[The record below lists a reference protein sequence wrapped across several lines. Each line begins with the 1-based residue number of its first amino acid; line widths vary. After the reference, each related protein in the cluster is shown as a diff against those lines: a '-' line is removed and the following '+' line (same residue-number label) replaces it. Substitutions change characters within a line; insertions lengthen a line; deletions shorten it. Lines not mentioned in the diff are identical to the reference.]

1 MIQRWMHLVF
11 SLVWL
16 SAALSFGFLAFDAQ
30 RAEDITLPRFQTPAP
45 AKEDIQIGSLRFQDA
60 IDGIADAHD
69 RSVAELEHSIRE
81 TATFRFRLD
90 LLSCFVS
97 IVALV
102 TQAGQFLHVQS
113 EYARRMRYARQHP

>member
-1 MIQRWMHLVF
+1 MHLVF

-30 RAEDITLPRFQTPAP
+30 KAEDITLPRFQVPPP
-45 AKEDIQIGSLRFQDA
+45 AKDNLQIGSLKLQDA
-60 IDGIADAHD
+60 VDGLAEAHD
-69 RSVAELEHSIRE
+69 KSVEQLEHSIRE

-97 IVALV
+97 VIALV

-113 EYARRMRYARQHP
+113 EYARRLRYARQHP